1 MERYQWVVS
10 SQTPR
15 AMLHFVLYLDDS
27 ALSNLCCLPCCAG
40 PCHSLHRKTI
50 SLLYSRAWA
59 GRVTPL
65 SSFPPTPVL
74 LLALAAL
81 SSHPC
86 TSGHVLQIPVHCFA
100 LGYCLLKSTANSN
113 CKEELHKGPW
123 EKWEGGEE
131 QGKIRKLYFNFLN
144 SQMPTFPITWNVTH
158 LCNTL
163 CPSWTTVVGLPSP
176 TQRCK
181 ASSTVLGGGECQPKW
196 RM

>member
-1 MERYQWVVS
+1 MILHYPVFAVCPVV
-10 SQTPR
+10 Q
-15 AMLHFVLYLDDS
+15 V
-27 ALSNLCCLPCCAG
+27 
-40 PCHSLHRKTI
+40 
-50 SLLYSRAWA
+50 
-59 GRVTPL
+59 RVTHCTERRSLNFTPGL
-65 SSFPPTPVL
+65 EQDAWLLWALFPPTPVL

-81 SSHPC
+81 RSHPC

-144 SQMPTFPITWNVTH
+144 NQMPTFPITWNVTH

-181 ASSTVLGGGECQPKW
+181 ASSTVLGGGGCQPKW
-196 RM
+196 RMQL